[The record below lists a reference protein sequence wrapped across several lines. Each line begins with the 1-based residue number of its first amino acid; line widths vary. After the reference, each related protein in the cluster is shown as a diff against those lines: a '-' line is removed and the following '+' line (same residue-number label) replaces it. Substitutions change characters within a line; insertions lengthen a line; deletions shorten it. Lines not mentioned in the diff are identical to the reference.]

1 LKEEDIMLEELQKI
15 FREVFDDATLVITP
29 ETSAIDIEAW
39 DSLSHLNL
47 VMAMEKEFD
56 IQFDFE
62 ELNALR
68 NVGEMMTLIQK
79 KRNSAMEV

>member
-1 LKEEDIMLEELQKI
+1 MLEELQKI

-47 VMAMEKEFD
+47 VMAMEREFD

-79 KRNSAMEV
+79 KRNSSMEV

>member
-1 LKEEDIMLEELQKI
+1 MLEELQKI

>member
-1 LKEEDIMLEELQKI
+1 MLEELQKI
-15 FREVFDDATLVITP
+15 FREVFDDATLVVTP

-79 KRNSAMEV
+79 KRNSSMEV